1 MFLFN
6 SFFGLFLRPLL
17 ELAITQHVA
26 PPCDQTHWAL
36 MQNPDPP
43 SLTISVIIFR

>member
-6 SFFGLFLRPLL
+6 SFFGLFLFLRPLL

-26 PPCDQTHWAL
+26 HLVTKPIVHYPRY
-36 MQNPDPP
+36 MQ
-43 SLTISVIIFR
+43 